1 METAAEILTA
11 APPQPDLRAELEASI
26 VDAMRRASTRAE
38 HIRLT
43 HIQSLVHALNGAP
56 AA

>member
-26 VDAMRRASTRAE
+26 VDAMRRASSRVE
-38 HIRLT
+38 HVRLIR
-43 HIQSLVHALNGAP
+43 IQSLVHALNGAP
-56 AA
+56 TA